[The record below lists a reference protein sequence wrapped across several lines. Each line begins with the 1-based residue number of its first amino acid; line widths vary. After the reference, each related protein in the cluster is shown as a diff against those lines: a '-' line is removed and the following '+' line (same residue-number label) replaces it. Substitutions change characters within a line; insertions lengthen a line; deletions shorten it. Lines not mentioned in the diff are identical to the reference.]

1 MKEGLQMSV
10 SELPS
15 LPGRASLPRL
25 ERTRARLEDFEMIE
39 RTRDALALLDPK
51 WSVDIIF
58 LLASGMR
65 RHARLVDNIPGLS
78 KKVLTSTLRKLERS
92 GIVSRHVYA
101 DIPVRVEYTLTPL
114 GWQLTEPLMVLY
126 EWAVAHEDE
135 LASAKPPADDVQS
148 TSRPA
153 LTIAR
158 APAARAGPKPS
169 RVSRRTRRPVLACGF
184 SRRRR
189 YGRNRRGRCATT
201 RQSS

>member
-1 MKEGLQMSV
+1 MSV
-10 SELPS
+10 SELPN
-15 LPGRASLPRL
+15 LPGPASLPRV
-25 ERTRARLEDFEMIE
+25 ERRRARLEDFEMIE
-39 RTRDALALLDPK
+39 RTREALALLDPK

-135 LASAKPPADDVQS
+135 LASTKPSVDDVQS

-153 LTIAR
+153 LTLAS
-158 APAARAGPKPS
+158 APAA
-169 RVSRRTRRPVLACGF
+169 
-184 SRRRR
+184 
-189 YGRNRRGRCATT
+189 
-201 RQSS
+201 